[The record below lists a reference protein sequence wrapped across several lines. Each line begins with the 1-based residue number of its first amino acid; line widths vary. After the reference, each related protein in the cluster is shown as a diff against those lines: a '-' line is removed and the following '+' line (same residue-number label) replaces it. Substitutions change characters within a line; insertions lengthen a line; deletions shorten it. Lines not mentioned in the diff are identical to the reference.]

1 MNEIIRIT
9 QLPVIEEQLRSMQ
22 EQVEKRTSEAMS
34 LICTEETVQTV
45 KKVRA
50 ELSSEFWELE
60 SQRKAVKKAILEP
73 YEKFE
78 ALYSQCISGPY
89 KKADADLKGK
99 VDAVQGEIRA
109 RKEME
114 LAEFYNEY
122 AAAHGVDWLHFCDA
136 GVKVLLSSSMKKLKD
151 EARAIIDQ
159 IEADTSAIDGMDNAE
174 EVMTEYKA
182 CRSLADSVTIVKERH
197 ERIEAERRAAE
208 EREAARI
215 AQREAVRRVEAASPE
230 IIAPP
235 VQAPQ
240 ESPQEQEKKYS
251 CAFTVKATLAK
262 LKALKSY
269 MDKEGIKYE

>member
-78 ALYSQCISGPY
+78 ALYSKCISGPY

-114 LAEFYNEY
+114 LAKFYNEY

-182 CRSLADSVTIVKERH
+182 CRSLADAVTIVKERH
-197 ERIEAERRAAE
+197 ERIEAEQKAAE

-215 AQREAVRRVEAASPE
+215 AQREAVRRVEAAAP
-230 IIAPP
+230 APP
-235 VQAPQ
+235 VQAAQ
-240 ESPQEQEKKYS
+240 GKEKEYS
-251 CAFTVKATLAK
+251 CVFTVKATLAK